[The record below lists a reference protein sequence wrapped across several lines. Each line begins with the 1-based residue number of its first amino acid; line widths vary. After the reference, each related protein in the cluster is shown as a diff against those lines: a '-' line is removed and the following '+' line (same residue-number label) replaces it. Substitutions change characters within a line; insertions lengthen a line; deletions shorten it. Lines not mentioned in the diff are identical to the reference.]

1 MTKSHYDIFVSYAK
15 EDSAFAR
22 QLVEALR
29 ARKISVW
36 YDRGELRFGDSILR
50 EVEDGL
56 EHSDCF
62 VLLLSPESV
71 KKPWTQFETGVALG
85 RGGKGRIFP
94 IFLKHFDPME
104 LTHLAPS
111 VRSVAGLDAEKLSV
125 EEIADAISE
134 SIKRREERNGDSR
147 ELSP

>member
-22 QLVEALR
+22 RLVEALR

-36 YDRGELRFGDSILR
+36 YDRGELRLGDSILR

-62 VLLLSPESV
+62 VLLLSPEYF

-85 RGGKGRIFP
+85 RGGKDRIFP
-94 IFLKHFDPME
+94 IFLKHFDRAE
-104 LTHLAPS
+104 LTRLSPS
-111 VRSVAGLDAEKLSV
+111 VGEVAGLNAEKLSV
-125 EEIADAISE
+125 EEIAETIHEA
-134 SIKRREERNGDSR
+134 IKRREERNGDSR